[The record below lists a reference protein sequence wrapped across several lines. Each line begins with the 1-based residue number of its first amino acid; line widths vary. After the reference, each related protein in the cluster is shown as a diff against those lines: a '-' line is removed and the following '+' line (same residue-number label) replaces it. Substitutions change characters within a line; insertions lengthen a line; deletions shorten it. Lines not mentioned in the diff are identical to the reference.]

1 MSLKFGTVSDPEND
15 CVYQGSS
22 ERTKS
27 GFMVATSRT
36 LGLDEGRSGHR
47 DFDVAGDRDIRSDLC
62 PIDQLDGPLMER
74 QWYVIH
80 TLTGQEEK
88 VRVSLQRMVDTEQG
102 GGPISQVLVP
112 MEKISEV
119 KAGKKKISERR
130 VFPGYVLI
138 QMALND
144 ETWYRVKSTP
154 GVSGFVGSGQR
165 PVPLKEEEVT
175 QILQAAQEKMEK
187 PIPKVIFEKGEGVRI
202 TEGPFNNFNGAVEEI
217 NPEKGK
223 LKVMVTIFGR
233 STPVELEYWQ
243 VEKV

>member
-1 MSLKFGTVSDPEND
+1 MDNKL
-15 CVYQGSS
+15 
-22 ERTKS
+22 
-27 GFMVATSRT
+27 
-36 LGLDEGRSGHR
+36 
-47 DFDVAGDRDIRSDLC
+47 
-62 PIDQLDGPLMER
+62 
-74 QWYVIH
+74 WYVIH

-88 VRVSLQRMVDTEQG
+88 VRSALQRIVDSAESQG
-102 GGPISQVLVP
+102 AVSQVLVP

-130 VFPGYVLI
+130 VFPGYVLV
-138 QMALND
+138 QMALSD
-144 ETWYRVKSTP
+144 ETWYLIKSTP
-154 GVSGFVGSGQR
+154 GVAGFVGSGVR
-165 PVPLKEEEVT
+165 PVPLREEEVA

-202 TEGPFNNFNGAVEEI
+202 TEGPFNNFNGTVEEI